1 MNGNIEQYFSRAG
14 LLTDP
19 HMHPEYLGKLTSIGV
34 NKAAYKPPA
43 AEIYNKYMTKSR
55 TPRLPELTCCSSVL
69 AAALLPLCREPAR
82 LFQAGSAC
90 GREENKRVI
99 FCVTMN

>member
-43 AEIYNKYMTKSR
+43 AEIYNKYMTKFGKD
-55 TPRLPELTCCSSVL
+55 
-69 AAALLPLCREPAR
+69 AAPA
-82 LFQAGSAC
+82 
-90 GREENKRVI
+90 
-99 FCVTMN
+99 